1 MTERRIMRFTSPPN
15 QQAYYAQVWEL
26 VRLIPEGKVATYG
39 QIAKMLPPPQG
50 VEIEAYAAF
59 GPRWV
64 GGAMANCPD
73 DVPWQRVINSKGEIS
88 QRPGAQRQKEL
99 LLEEGVVFNEKGRI
113 DLKKYGWGGDVNSR
127 AAQQPTLFDV

>member
-1 MTERRIMRFTSPPN
+1 MPQYSIPPDP
-15 QQAYYAQVWEL
+15 QAYYQQVWDL
-26 VRLIPEGKVATYG
+26 VRQIPHGRVATYG
-39 QIAKMLPPPQG
+39 QIAKLLPPPMG

-88 QRPGAQRQKEL
+88 ERAGAERQRL
-99 LLEEGVVFNEKGRI
+99 LLEQEGVEFDAKNRI
-113 DLKKYGWGGDVNSR
+113 DLKKYGWSGSSNESR
-127 AAQQPTLFDV
+127 PGQPLLL